1 MKTEFVMA
9 DEMDDKGRIYFIQN
23 NKRHWSPS
31 LKSQKAMVGI

>member
-23 NKRHWSPS
+23 NKRHWIPSPEVAES
-31 LKSQKAMVGI
+31 YV